1 MPYASVEGVSFMTE
15 TSTVVEFLTTT
26 RIGEKGQMT
35 IPKEYRAEL
44 GLKPGAPIAVLRVG
58 QGLILLPEQ
67 TRFERLCDQVA
78 STLEGAGITESDLQE
93 TLPEARRRVVARRYP
108 RLLDSPPS
116 KGKAK
121 RR

>member
-15 TSTVVEFLTTT
+15 TGIVVEFLSTT
-26 RIGEKGQMT
+26 RMGEKGQMT
-35 IPKEYRAEL
+35 VPKEYRAEL

-58 QGLILLPEQ
+58 RGPILLPEQ
-67 TRFERLCDQVA
+67 TRFERLCDRIA
-78 STLEGAGITESDLQE
+78 ATLAGVGITESDLQA

-108 RLLDSPPS
+108 RLLDALAT